1 MRTPSM
7 RTLPV
12 ALAAAIALVGTAAA
26 TPATDRAEAQCLIG
40 ERTDGYLGVVDGK
53 SIDAALRRE
62 MDEVNQA
69 RSAAYERLARK
80 NGVSKAAAAA
90 ATAERLINTAPSG
103 QCVQTPDGSWVKVP

>member
-1 MRTPSM
+1 MRTI
-7 RTLPV
+7 
-12 ALAAAIALVGTAAA
+12 LAAMLSAAALFGAAYA
-26 TPATDRAEAQCLIG
+26 TPATDAAERRCLIG

-103 QCVQTPDGSWVKVP
+103 HCVQTPDGAWVKVP

>member
-1 MRTPSM
+1 MKTIP
-7 RTLPV
+7 TITTAIL
-12 ALAAAIALVGTAAA
+12 ALLGAAHA

-62 MDEVNQA
+62 MDEVNQQRA
-69 RSAAYERLARK
+69 AAYERLASK
-80 NGVSKAAAAA
+80 NGVSKQAAAM

-103 QCVQTPDGSWVKVP
+103 QCVQDGSGAWVKVP